1 MPIVLGTYGDNTA
14 GGWTVVTPSSG
25 TGPSGFTSNLIYV
38 SDSTGTDAPGSGTVA
53 SPCKTIFYALTTA
66 TVGTLG
72 VGLRAGHPDWVLLKK
87 GDTWINQVF
96 TNHID
101 GWGGA
106 LHTDGYHFDT
116 SNLATAEPM
125 VITSYTD
132 AGATTSNPRG
142 TGTGPRPL
150 LKVTDNTIWT
160 QTGTAHDW
168 QHFLGSHAISGG
180 PYTEPD
186 YLCVMGIEFYD
197 ATNDPNSGS
206 FVGVGSRPAI
216 LTNGGNFWL
225 VEDCKASY
233 CAGCI
238 GNPGVKKFIQRRNI
252 AAYNFGYGSD
262 QNATQAVQGF
272 EHDFYSDLTVDGDY
286 AINNGWYNNGTSGA
300 PTAGLF
306 GGPRN
311 TFNHNWY
318 IQYPLTKVTATVSSG
333 GVGTP
338 IVLTWPNSHVPT
350 NNSNYDL
357 EFTAACGPITTQI
370 QRYFASAPTGSTT
383 QVLDSLNGNAVM
395 LANGTEPST
404 IVITIHDE
412 WTGAK
417 VSVKGIVSM
426 LASYAGVHQRGCGEL
441 FDSFFAMNGTNVS
454 YGYPVEPP
462 SQTANSISSIV
473 SIKAQ
478 GYNYGTTGGPAWGVI
493 ILPTTNPV
501 TVDNAI
507 VAHPDG
513 TAGLL
518 GISIGTANEDASN
531 LTNHGVT
538 IQNSICADWGFVA
551 GPNQTSN
558 ILDWT
563 TSLPHNTFTNNV
575 SVAGAPDV
583 GSGST
588 ATYSTQPTWPAPNR
602 SLASYDADSL
612 GGPGTLAHLLTAII
626 GTPGTLTGQ
635 SRDNWDSRLTANSIN
650 EYFRAGFG
658 RVSQSHHGG
667 RGLGRF

>member
-1 MPIVLGTYGDNTA
+1 MGITVGTYNDNTSS
-14 GGWTVVTPSSG
+14 GWTTVTPSSG
-25 TGPSGFTSNLIYV
+25 TGPSGLTSNLIYI
-38 SDSTGTDAPGSGTVA
+38 SDSTGTDAADSGTIA
-53 SPCKTIFYALTTA
+53 KPCKTLYYALTTA

-125 VITSYTD
+125 VVTSYTD

-150 LKVTDNTIWT
+150 LKITDNTMWT
-160 QTGTAHDW
+160 GAHNW
-168 QHFLGSHAISGG
+168 QHFFGSHQIDGG
-180 PYTEPD
+180 PYTQPD
-186 YLCVMGIEFYD
+186 YLCIMGIEFYD

-206 FVGVGSRPAI
+206 FVGIVSRPAM
-216 LTNGGNFWL
+216 LTHGGNFWL

-233 CAGCI
+233 CFGCI

-252 AAYNFGYGSD
+252 AAYNFGYGAD
-262 QNATQAVQGF
+262 QTHTDAVQGY
-272 EHDFYSDLTVDGDY
+272 EHDDYNDITVDGDY
-286 AINNGWYNNGTSGA
+286 AINNGWYNNDTGTAPSG
-300 PTAGLF
+300 GKI

-311 TFNHNWY
+311 TYNHNWY
-318 IQYPLTKVTATVSSG
+318 IQYPLTTRTVSISG
-333 GVGTP
+333 AVGSDM
-338 IVLTWPNSHVPT
+338 ILTWPDDVPT
-350 NNSNYDL
+350 NSSSYDIA
-357 EFTAACGPITTQI
+357 FGAVFGNITTTQP
-370 QRYFASAPTGSTT
+370 QQYWAGPTVGQTT
-383 QVLDSLNGNAVM
+383 TVYSVAT
-395 LANGTEPST
+395 GTTVKIAGGEPAT
-404 IVITIHDE
+404 VDMTIHDE
-412 WTGAK
+412 WVGVKA
-417 VSVKGIVSM
+417 SVKGIVSM
-426 LASYAGVHQRGCGEL
+426 LASYAGIHQRSCGEL

-454 YGYPVEPP
+454 YGYTVKPP
-462 SQTANSISSIV
+462 AQTQNLIQNVV

-478 GYNYGTTGGPAWGVI
+478 GFNSGTEGGPAWGMI
-493 ILPTTNPV
+493 ILPTLQSV
-501 TVDNAI
+501 TVDKSL
-507 VAHPDG
+507 VAHVDG
-513 TAGLL
+513 TSNLL
-518 GISIGTANEDASN
+518 GISIGTTNEDASN

-538 IQNSICADWGFVA
+538 VQNSICADWGYVA

-583 GSGST
+583 GTGST
-588 ATYSTQPTWPAPNR
+588 ATYSTHPEWPRPNR
-602 SLASYDADSL
+602 SIESYDADVL
-612 GGPGTLAHLLTAII
+612 GGPGTLAHFIAAIV

-650 EYFRAGFG
+650 EYFRSGFG
-658 RVSQSHHGG
+658 WSSHHGG
-667 RGLGRF
+667 RGLSRF